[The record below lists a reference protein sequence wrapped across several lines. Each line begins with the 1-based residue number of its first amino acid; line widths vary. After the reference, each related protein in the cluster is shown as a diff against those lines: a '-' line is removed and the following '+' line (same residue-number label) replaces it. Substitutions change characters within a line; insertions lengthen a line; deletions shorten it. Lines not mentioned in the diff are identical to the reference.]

1 MNEMKT
7 RPTGTTKKMPAQE
20 TSKIES
26 SLQETV
32 ARNAT
37 EAMIVEVAVATVEQ
51 MVAAIEVAEA
61 TEVEAA
67 IEATA
72 VAAAIEEIGV
82 LVAIEAIAVAEAIV
96 EIVADTEVALTA
108 IADVAETEVEEVIE
122 DVEDTTTQI
131 SLDIKTGGPITILTT
146 AIQGVEVATF
156 QGEETEAAGV
166 VAEEVENH
174 LQQEITRWEDILPT
188 KKQNSTR
195 LQLSSSQLRTE
206 VAVAEEEAAEVAA
219 QRKFLDTM
227 LP

>member
-1 MNEMKT
+1 
-7 RPTGTTKKMPAQE
+7 MPAQE

-37 EAMIVEVAVATVEQ
+37 EAMIAEVAVATVVP
-51 MVAAIEVAEA
+51 MVVAIEVVEA

-72 VAAAIEEIGV
+72 VAAATEEIEV

>member
-1 MNEMKT
+1 ME
-7 RPTGTTKKMPAQE
+7 TTKKMLARE

-37 EAMIVEVAVATVEQ
+37 EAMIVEVVVATVVA

-61 TEVEAA
+61 TEVAAA
-67 IEATA
+67 IEVTA
-72 VAAAIEEIGV
+72 VAAAIEEIAV

-166 VAEEVENH
+166 AVEEEENH

-188 KKQNSTR
+188 KKQNLTK
-195 LQLSSSQLRTE
+195 LQLSSSQLLTE

-227 LP
+227 LPR

>member
-37 EAMIVEVAVATVEQ
+37 EAMIVEVAVATVEP

-188 KKQNSTR
+188 KKQNLTR

>member
-1 MNEMKT
+1 
-7 RPTGTTKKMPAQE
+7 MPAQE

-72 VAAAIEEIGV
+72 VAAAIEEIEV

-188 KKQNSTR
+188 KKQNLTR